1 MSCHPREAVLS
12 VTVEV
17 KPIRSFRK
25 AGTLWVLEMIRGIH
39 QFAETHLKQV
49 KIYFF
54 ERILKVCHNIN
65 LM

>member
-54 ERILKVCHNIN
+54 
-65 LM
+65 